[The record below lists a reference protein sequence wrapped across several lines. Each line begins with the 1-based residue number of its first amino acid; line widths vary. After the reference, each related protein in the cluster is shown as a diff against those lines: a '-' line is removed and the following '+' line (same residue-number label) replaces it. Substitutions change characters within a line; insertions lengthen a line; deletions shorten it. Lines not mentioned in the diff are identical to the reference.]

1 MSALPL
7 KADIKRATHKGQM
20 CRRGRARTPPP
31 HPRFGHM
38 RQLTGY
44 FDESGTHDGAA
55 VSGMAG
61 FVGDKR
67 QWAKFEKRTY
77 KLFARHRVNVF
88 HAVDVRRTKND
99 FKGWSVD
106 RKIKFLDEFHHIIN
120 GTLHSG
126 VAAFI
131 SETDYNYYCGLNWP
145 KGTRRDSKYG
155 ILFRACLSQTID
167 TIAGVPSTTEPRL
180 RVVLEDGHKNRDDA
194 ARIYSW
200 AEGRIGQHRALSGL
214 TFADKVGCLPLA
226 AADLFA
232 YSAWGAEVGQKP
244 IGRPK
249 TPGKS
254 DTSYRNNLFRVVL
267 TRDSLDSLNGQAIAF
282 AQERGPRAA

>member
-1 MSALPL
+1 MGYGLCYNIGPA
-7 KADIKRATHKGQM
+7 
-20 CRRGRARTPPP
+20 
-31 HPRFGHM
+31 HPRFAHM

-44 FDESGTHDGAA
+44 FDESGTHDAAA

-67 QWAKFEKRTY
+67 QWAKFEKRTN
-77 KLFARHRVNVF
+77 KLFARYRVKVF

-99 FKGWSVD
+99 FAGWTVD
-106 RKIKFLDEFHHIIN
+106 RKIEFLDEFHHHIIN
-120 GTLHSG
+120 ETLEGG

-131 SETDYNYYCGLNWP
+131 SQADYDYYCGLNWP
-145 KGTRRDSKYG
+145 KGTRLDSKYG

-167 TIAGVPSTTEPRL
+167 TMANLPTTIEPRL

-194 ARIYSW
+194 VRIYGW

-214 TFADKVGCLPLA
+214 TFGGKVGCLPLA

-232 YSAWGAEVGQKP
+232 YSSWGAEVGQKP
-244 IGRPK
+244 IGIPK
-249 TPGKS
+249 KAGKS
-254 DTSYRNNLFRVVL
+254 DTSYRKNLFRVEL
-267 TRDSLDSLNGQAIAF
+267 TRDSFDSLYEQAIDF
-282 AQERGPRAA
+282 AKSRAGPRAA

>member
-1 MSALPL
+1 M
-7 KADIKRATHKGQM
+7 R
-20 CRRGRARTPPP
+20 
-31 HPRFGHM
+31 

-44 FDESGTHDGAA
+44 FDESGTHGGAA

-67 QWAKFEKRTY
+67 QWAKFEKRTG
-77 KLFARHRVNVF
+77 KLFARYRVKVF

-99 FKGWSVD
+99 FAGWSVD
-106 RKIKFLDEFHHIIN
+106 RKIEFLDDFQHIIN
-120 GTLHSG
+120 ETLENG

-131 SETDYNYYCGLNWP
+131 AEADYDYYCGLNWP

-167 TIAGVPSTTEPRL
+167 AVAGVPSMIEQRL
-180 RVVLEDGHKNRDDA
+180 RVVLEDGHRNREDA
-194 ARIYSW
+194 VRIYGW

-214 TFADKVGCLPLA
+214 TFGGKVGCLPLA

-232 YSAWGAEVGQKP
+232 YSSWGAEVGQKP
-244 IGRPK
+244 IGTPK
-249 TPGKS
+249 MPGNA
-254 DTSYRNNLFRVVL
+254 DTSYRNNLFRVLL
-267 TRDSLDSLNGQAIAF
+267 TRDSLDSLHKQAIVF
-282 AQERGPRAA
+282 AQERGPRASK